1 MALPDIPRLYTAL
14 AEWLAVMVYAINL
27 PKRGGSRL
35 LLGGSA
41 VFGLLLGV
49 FLQTTGDV
57 PLVWWVPCM
66 AAAIGLQYLF
76 LYSLCAVGWLDA
88 AYHCARAF
96 TLAEFA
102 ASVEWQDPLRF
113 ISPPAR
119 GRLDGGGAAAG
130 RIRGRY
136 GLVVWLERTRPRPT
150 EQLEVSYTA
159 ALVAVIMALTV
170 FAVSNLSFLQQPTA
184 NMSVFY
190 IRTLVDFSG
199 VLDPGGAA

>member
-14 AEWLAVMVYAINL
+14 AEWLAVMVYALNL
-27 PKRGGSRL
+27 PKRGGRRL
-35 LLGGSA
+35 LWGGSA

-49 FLQTTGDV
+49 FLQTTGNV

-102 ASVEWQDPLRF
+102 ASVEWQIHCALFPHRQGGDWMAVVLLLAVYGAVYGRRH
-113 ISPPAR
+113 PPR
-119 GRLDGGGAAAG
+119 GRPNPRLPRIHRAASPA
-130 RIRGRY
+130 
-136 GLVVWLERTRPRPT
+136 PT
-150 EQLEVSYTA
+150 SARE
-159 ALVAVIMALTV
+159 
-170 FAVSNLSFLQQPTA
+170 
-184 NMSVFY
+184 
-190 IRTLVDFSG
+190 
-199 VLDPGGAA
+199 